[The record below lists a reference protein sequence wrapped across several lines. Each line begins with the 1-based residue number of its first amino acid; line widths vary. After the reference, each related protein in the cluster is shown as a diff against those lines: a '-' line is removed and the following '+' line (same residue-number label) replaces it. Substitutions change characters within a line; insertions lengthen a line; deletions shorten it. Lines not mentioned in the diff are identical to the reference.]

1 MKKINEKNN
10 ENYDFELKQKV
21 VEALI
26 FSSSNPVPY
35 DELLKRI
42 SDKNILNAILENL
55 EKKYSSSGV
64 NLFVINDAYAFRTSL
79 DVSEYLNIE
88 KIVPKPLSRAA
99 TETLAIIAYHQP
111 ITRSEIENI
120 RGVSLS
126 KGTLDVLLE
135 LEWIRPGHRRSTPGN
150 PLTWKTTNLFLDYFN
165 LKNIKDLPELKILK
179 TQVYLIKIKLFLMIN
194 LLIKCKLIIGI

>member
-1 MKKINEKNN
+1 MKKVNEKKN
-10 ENYDFELKQKV
+10 EDYDFVLKQKV

-26 FSSSNPVPY
+26 FSSSDPVSY
-35 DELLKRI
+35 NELLKRMPNKDTLNEI
-42 SDKNILNAILENL
+42 LKNLEN
-55 EKKYSSSGV
+55 KYSSSGV
-64 NLFVINDAYAFRTSL
+64 NLCVINDTYAFRTSL
-79 DVSEYLNIE
+79 DVSEFLNIE

-126 KGTLDVLLE
+126 RGTLDVLLE
-135 LEWIRPGHRRSTPGN
+135 LQWIQPGHRKSTPGN

-165 LKNIKDLPELKILK
+165 LKNIKDLPGIEDLK
-179 TQVYLIKIKLFLMIN
+179 N
-194 LLIKCKLIIGI
+194 SGLLDKNKVIFNDQSVD